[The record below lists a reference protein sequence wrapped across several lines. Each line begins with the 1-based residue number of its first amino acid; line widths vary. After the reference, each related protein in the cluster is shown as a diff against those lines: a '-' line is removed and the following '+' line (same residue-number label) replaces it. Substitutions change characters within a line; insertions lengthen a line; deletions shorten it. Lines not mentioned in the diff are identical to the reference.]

1 MSVRRCRLAPA
12 SSVGTLPSAA
22 RTALVRPLIGQ
33 ELAIVCCDPTTI
45 RTEGG
50 ADVDTVA
57 RPKKAESSTR

>member
-1 MSVRRCRLAPA
+1 M
-12 SSVGTLPSAA
+12 
-22 RTALVRPLIGQ
+22 RPLIGQ